1 MYELKETERI
11 FIFTGPVGAGR
22 STIANMVGN
31 TLGMKKVIS
40 NTTRSPR
47 PSEEHGQDYYFVNR
61 DQFIQAIEGNEFL
74 EHININNNLYGIKNK
89 EVEHMFEQYSCIYII
104 LNPSGAD
111 ILKKYYGDK
120 VVRLFIYADRT
131 IVEERQR
138 KKGLSEPE
146 IMNHLKHYEQDMAY
160 MAQCE
165 YSFEN
170 LDLAHNV
177 FDITNILDTYLD
189 RKLVDKD

>member
-31 TLGMKKVIS
+31 TLSMKKVIS
-40 NTTRSPR
+40 YTTRAPR
-47 PSEEHGQDYYFVNR
+47 PSEEHGQDYYFITR
-61 DQFIQAIEGNEFL
+61 EQFIQAIEGDEFL
-74 EHININNNLYGIKNK
+74 EHVDINNNLYGIKNK
-89 EVEHMFEQYSCIYII
+89 DIEHMFEQFSCIYII

-120 VVRLFIYADRT
+120 VVRLFIYADRS
-131 IVEERQR
+131 IVGERQR
-138 KKGLSEPE
+138 KKGLSEPD
-146 IMNHLKHYEQDMAY
+146 ISNHLRHYDEDMAY
-160 MAQCE
+160 MTECE
-165 YSFEN
+165 HSFEN

-177 FDITNILDTYLD
+177 FDITNLLDTYLD
-189 RKLVDKD
+189 RGLVDKD

>member
-40 NTTRSPR
+40 NTTRDPR

-74 EHININNNLYGIKNK
+74 EHIDINNNLYGIKNK
-89 EVEHMFEQYSCIYII
+89 DVEHLFEQFSCIYII

-138 KKGLSEPE
+138 KKGLTEPE

-160 MAQCE
+160 MKQCE

-189 RKLVDKD
+189 RGLVDKD